1 MGNSSNIGRAS
12 HRLRLV
18 FTAVFLLIPI
28 INALVWIFINE
39 MPDEM
44 QKNVLPHY
52 ARLPLP
58 VQARLLGFIIVMIP
72 SCIAMYGN
80 WVLIRLFR
88 LYEVG
93 EIFSESTVR
102 CFRDISR
109 MLMVWCAAVFVTSPL
124 LSVAL
129 TLHHPP
135 GQRLLVVGVRSMDIT
150 ALLVGFVLAVIAWV
164 MEEGRKLREEQDLT
178 I

>member
-1 MGNSSNIGRAS
+1 MGNSSNISRAS
-12 HRLRLV
+12 RRLRLV
-18 FTAVFLLIPI
+18 FTAVFFLIPI
-28 INALVWIFINE
+28 INALVWIFVNE

-44 QKNVLPHY
+44 QKNILPHY

-58 VQARLLGFIIVMIP
+58 AEARLLGFIIVMIP
-72 SCIAMYGN
+72 SGIAMYGN

-88 LYEVG
+88 LYEMG
-93 EIFSESTVR
+93 QIFSDLNVR

-109 MLMVWCAAVFVTSPL
+109 ILMVWCAAVFLTSPL
-124 LSVAL
+124 LSIAL

-135 GQRLLVVGVRSMDIT
+135 GQRLLVIGLRSMDIT

-164 MEEGRKLREEQDLT
+164 MEEGRKLQEEQDLT